1 MKDVKDKPAFD
12 RCRKCRKFGV
22 FIVDGEGL
30 AVRCFDERKK
40 AFNWIR
46 KHWPE
51 LKPAEART
59 RIRTFGAYWQVR
71 RVPIPTFSWYKTGK
85 CGNSFHGDTVFLWAG
100 FPNRLPLPFST
111 GKKRFPAIGES
122 PTNLSSFIVHF
133 DKLRY
138 CPS

>member
-59 RIRTFGAYWQVR
+59 RVRTFGAYWQVR
-71 RVPIPTFSWYKTGK
+71 RFFDEQIQK
-85 CGNSFHGDTVFLWAG
+85 GNSNAEVLTLMTYYGGVSTAKGMDLKNGHTFEIAG
-100 FPNRLPLPFST
+100 EKAGAFR
-111 GKKRFPAIGES
+111 A
-122 PTNLSSFIVHF
+122 
-133 DKLRY
+133 
-138 CPS
+138 

>member
-1 MKDVKDKPAFD
+1 MKDVKDRPAFD

-59 RIRTFGAYWQVR
+59 RVRTFGAYWQVR
-71 RVPIPTFSWYKTGK
+71 RFFDEQIQKGNPNAEVLTLMTYYSGVSTAKGMDLKNGHTFEI
-85 CGNSFHGDTVFLWAG
+85 AG
-100 FPNRLPLPFST
+100 EKAGVSR
-111 GKKRFPAIGES
+111 A
-122 PTNLSSFIVHF
+122 
-133 DKLRY
+133 
-138 CPS
+138 

>member
-30 AVRCFDERKK
+30 AVRCFDDRKK

-59 RIRTFGAYWQVR
+59 RVRTFGAYWQVR
-71 RVPIPTFSWYKTGK
+71 RFFDEQIQK
-85 CGNSFHGDTVFLWAG
+85 GNSNAEVLTLMTYYGGVSTAKGMDLKNGHTFEIAG
-100 FPNRLPLPFST
+100 EKAGASH
-111 GKKRFPAIGES
+111 A
-122 PTNLSSFIVHF
+122 
-133 DKLRY
+133 
-138 CPS
+138 

>member
-40 AFNWIR
+40 AFNWIG

-59 RIRTFGAYWQVR
+59 RVRTFGAYWQVR
-71 RVPIPTFSWYKTGK
+71 LFFDEQIQK
-85 CGNSFHGDTVFLWAG
+85 GNSNAEVLTLMTYYGGVSTAKGMDLKNGHTFEIAG
-100 FPNRLPLPFST
+100 ENAGASR
-111 GKKRFPAIGES
+111 A
-122 PTNLSSFIVHF
+122 
-133 DKLRY
+133 
-138 CPS
+138 

>member
-59 RIRTFGAYWQVR
+59 RVRTFGAYWQVR
-71 RVPIPTFSWYKTGK
+71 RFFDEQIQK
-85 CGNSFHGDTVFLWAG
+85 GNSNAEVLTLMTYYGGVSTAKGMDLKNGHTFEIAG
-100 FPNRLPLPFST
+100 ENAGASR
-111 GKKRFPAIGES
+111 A
-122 PTNLSSFIVHF
+122 
-133 DKLRY
+133 
-138 CPS
+138 

>member
-40 AFNWIR
+40 AFNWIG

-59 RIRTFGAYWQVR
+59 RVRTFGAYWQVR
-71 RVPIPTFSWYKTGK
+71 RFFDEQIQKGNPNAEVLTLMTYYCGVSTAKGMDLKNGHTFEI
-85 CGNSFHGDTVFLWAG
+85 AG
-100 FPNRLPLPFST
+100 ENAGASR
-111 GKKRFPAIGES
+111 A
-122 PTNLSSFIVHF
+122 
-133 DKLRY
+133 
-138 CPS
+138 